1 VIRDLKSL
9 YTLITDNRVVIFDT
23 NLKSFVEKLNDF
35 ESDTRNYDYYY
46 RELKKTQL
54 IEFQNNSGR
63 KYYLQK
69 LL

>member
-1 VIRDLKSL
+1 MIRDLKSL